1 MSTRALHK
9 PSWWLLIVLW
19 LLTSSTAFADTY
31 TLVLVA
37 GEAAPAPE
45 LSGKEIRWLFMGL
58 PVVKDEQRIEPLLN
72 ATNPLIYEVFL
83 QKVIYMSAQNYER
96 RLVTRV
102 FRMGGQRPKKYD
114 NLSDL
119 LGNLRENPNTV
130 SFMWQDNAQRQSN
143 IKIVAELW
151 SGKID

>member
-1 MSTRALHK
+1 MSTPALHK
-9 PSWWLLIVLW
+9 PSWLLLIALW
-19 LLTSSTAFADTY
+19 LLSSGTAFADTY

-37 GEAAPAPE
+37 GEASSAPE
-45 LSGKEIRWLFMGL
+45 LSSKEIRWLFMGL

-72 ATNPLIYEVFL
+72 ATDPLVYEVFL

-119 LGNLRENPNTV
+119 LRNLRENSNTV
-130 SFMWQDNAQRQSN
+130 SFMWQENAQRHPN
-143 IKIVAELW
+143 IKIVTELW
-151 SGKID
+151 SGRID